1 MSAASYKTTW
11 NYFPSPVLS
20 SRAYADQVD
29 IFFLV
34 KGSPKS
40 LEIMRVIL
48 AIALLFVAGFFI
60 VTASKGRD
68 YPRFFKHRT
77 KLREIRGFKPE
88 YISTAIGF
96 GKRED
101 PVERTSDFRGRERIL
116 LSLLRNFPRSV
127 SAEVLF
133 RMMQTNP
140 ALADKLMI
148 QNNRDNRDNRDDRR
162 NEESIMDH
170 SKPDRI
176 FALI

>member
-1 MSAASYKTTW
+1 
-11 NYFPSPVLS
+11 
-20 SRAYADQVD
+20 
-29 IFFLV
+29 
-34 KGSPKS
+34 
-40 LEIMRVIL
+40 MRML
-48 AIALLFVAGFFI
+48 LGIALLFAVGFF
-60 VTASKGRD
+60 VVAASKDRNN

-101 PVERTSDFRGRERIL
+101 PMEKMPDPRGRERIL

-127 SAEVLF
+127 SAEVLL

-140 ALADKLMI
+140 ALADKLMM
-148 QNNRDNRDNRDDRR
+148 QNDRDD
-162 NEESIMDH
+162 EESIMNH
-170 SKPDRI
+170 SKSDRT